1 MVAYVAV
8 AHEALP
14 NEAAVETID
23 VRSSGTL
30 LVPAWLDLVFA
41 QQNSFAMDLLKS
53 YIRRWHVVVI
63 DGVLFES
70 VHRWVCVWASLIER
84 LLWHDSLP
92 ILGGAVGQVRPV
104 VSSNLEVGRGAVVEG
119 IRLVIFISKWLT
131 FDHSVHCYEARVR
144 LLVEATIEF

>member
-53 YIRRWHVVVI
+53 YIRR
-63 DGVLFES
+63 
-70 VHRWVCVWASLIER
+70 
-84 LLWHDSLP
+84 
-92 ILGGAVGQVRPV
+92 
-104 VSSNLEVGRGAVVEG
+104 
-119 IRLVIFISKWLT
+119 
-131 FDHSVHCYEARVR
+131 
-144 LLVEATIEF
+144 

>member
-1 MVAYVAV
+1 MMVAYVAV

-53 YIRRWHVVVI
+53 YIRR
-63 DGVLFES
+63 
-70 VHRWVCVWASLIER
+70 
-84 LLWHDSLP
+84 
-92 ILGGAVGQVRPV
+92 
-104 VSSNLEVGRGAVVEG
+104 
-119 IRLVIFISKWLT
+119 
-131 FDHSVHCYEARVR
+131 
-144 LLVEATIEF
+144 